1 VARDSGPGPF
11 PDFDRRDPGRTRK
24 VIGVLITVV
33 VLVAAYI
40 PTRFFGGHGTSSL
53 LGSYLG
59 PNTSCSTYQYPAG
72 ARYTFEGCWG
82 GQPLRWT
89 RCATL
94 AVRID
99 PSNAPP
105 AWYSDVTNALGQV
118 TRATGL
124 RFHTTASSADITI
137 TWDRTLTL
145 RGGGH
150 PDRAGLTSL
159 AMEPGLTDVTF
170 QSAEVQIS
178 SILFSGSGPSGEV
191 PVLLHELGHAVGL
204 GHYQGPEVMNPV
216 DQGYNAYQAG
226 DLAGLATLYDPASC
240 QA

>member
-1 VARDSGPGPF
+1 MARDSEPGPF
-11 PDFDRRDPGRTRK
+11 PYFDRRDPGRTRK
-24 VIGVLITVV
+24 VIGVVITVV
-33 VLVAAYI
+33 VLIAAYI

-82 GQPLRWT
+82 DQPLRWN
-89 RCATL
+89 RCTTL
-94 AVRID
+94 AVAID
-99 PSNAPP
+99 PANAPP
-105 AWYSDVTNALGQV
+105 AWYSDTTNALGQV
-118 TRATGL
+118 ARATGL
-124 RFHTTASSADITI
+124 RFHTTSSAADITI
-137 TWDRTLTL
+137 RWDRTLTL

-159 AMEPGLTDVTF
+159 AMQPGLTNVTF
-170 QSAEVQIS
+170 KSADVQIS
-178 SILFSGSGPSGEV
+178 SVLFSGSGPSGEV

-216 DQGYNAYQAG
+216 DQGYSAYQAG
-226 DLAGLATLYDPASC
+226 DLDGLATLYDPASC